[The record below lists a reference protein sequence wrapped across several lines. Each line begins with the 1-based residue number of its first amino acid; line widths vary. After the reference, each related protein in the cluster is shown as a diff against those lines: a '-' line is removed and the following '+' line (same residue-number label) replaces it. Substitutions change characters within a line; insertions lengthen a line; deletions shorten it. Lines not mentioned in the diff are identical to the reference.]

1 MAGPEA
7 GQTLKAMLIDMHSQ
21 WTPWGTYPS
30 IGSLS
35 LLMIYSNICREAIWL
50 VRWSTTSCT
59 TLICLG
65 FPFRFGLFWYYHEY
79 PSSCRTSIIQTWC
92 FAVSQDS
99 TEQSMLL
106 VTSISPPGV
115 SLYSGKWKWSC
126 GLVFGCLSVCLSV
139 DGQNILWL
147 TRGWK
152 SCNCFTTFIFTLV
165 WHSFLVTSFGMWP
178 ARPAWWNQDCL
189 WGEERANNHRRRWFQ
204 MISTDFS
211 FTKGTLGKWSN
222 LTVRKF
228 FLNLGVYIKK
238 PTTGHG
244 LSSVVFDLIISTR
257 IT

>member
-1 MAGPEA
+1 MTYHDHRCLLVVMSIELANDHTVVIVLRQWKEFLSTYLYKIGVFIPPLYIFCSMAGPEA

-35 LLMIYSNICREAIWL
+35 LLMIYSHICREAIWL

-65 FPFRFGLFWYYHEY
+65 FQFRFGLFWYYHEY

-115 SLYSGKWKWSC
+115 SCIAENGSGHVVWF
-126 GLVFGCLSVCLSV
+126 LVVCLFV
-139 DGQNILWL
+139 
-147 TRGWK
+147 
-152 SCNCFTTFIFTLV
+152 
-165 WHSFLVTSFGMWP
+165 
-178 ARPAWWNQDCL
+178 CL
-189 WGEERANNHRRRWFQ
+189 L
-204 MISTDFS
+204 MD
-211 FTKGTLGKWSN
+211 
-222 LTVRKF
+222 
-228 FLNLGVYIKK
+228 
-238 PTTGHG
+238 
-244 LSSVVFDLIISTR
+244 R
-257 IT
+257 IYYG

>member
-1 MAGPEA
+1 MNSLGDISEYWEFEFVDDLFKHLQRSYMACS
-7 GQTLKAMLIDMHSQ
+7 LINNILHYFDM
-21 WTPWGTYPS
+21 
-30 IGSLS
+30 
-35 LLMIYSNICREAIWL
+35 
-50 VRWSTTSCT
+50 
-59 TLICLG
+59 
-65 FPFRFGLFWYYHEY
+65 FRFPISFRSVLILPW
-79 PSSCRTSIIQTWC
+79 
-92 FAVSQDS
+92 VSQLMQDFNHPDL
-99 TEQSMLL
+99 MLRSFAGFHWTKYATCYL
-106 VTSISPPGV
+106 NIPSWSL
-115 SLYSGKWKWSC
+115 LYSGKWKWSC

-222 LTVRKF
+222 LTVRIF
-228 FLNLGVYIKK
+228 FVK
-238 PTTGHG
+238 PGG
-244 LSSVVFDLIISTR
+244 IY
-257 IT
+257 